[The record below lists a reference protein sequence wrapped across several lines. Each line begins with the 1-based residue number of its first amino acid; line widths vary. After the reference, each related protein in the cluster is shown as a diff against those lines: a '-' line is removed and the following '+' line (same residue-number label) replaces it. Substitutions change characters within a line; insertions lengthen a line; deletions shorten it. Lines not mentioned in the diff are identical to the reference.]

1 MNITELVQSPRW
13 KKFMGYVYG
22 WGASVVLI
30 GALFKIQHYPYAG
43 ELLTVGMTVEAI
55 IFFFSAFEPPHEQP
69 DWSLVYPELIGLEP
83 KETAFGG
90 GGVQVEGLE
99 QLQGLLEKISVEPDK
114 ISNLSQGLAKLTNA
128 ADNLSS
134 LSEAAVATNGYISSI
149 EKASESVGEF
159 SNKYAESTQELSNAA
174 QKLST
179 SYQETATSVSSSGEG
194 FANKVNESVQEL
206 SSTYKGAASEIVSS
220 SQGFASKV
228 DESGNKL
235 LESYQN
241 IDKTLQTDFN
251 KISENSNSFNG
262 SMSSLNQNLSS
273 LNALY
278 ELQLKQGN
286 EQMGNSKTVQEDL
299 GKVLETLTTTL
310 QNAQSYKKETEQLN
324 ENLAALNT
332 IYGNMLSAMD
342 VKKKN

>member
-43 ELLTVGMTVEAI
+43 ELLTIGMSVEAI

-83 KETAFGG
+83 REGSVGG

-99 QLQGLLEKISVEPDK
+99 QLQSLLEKMSVQPDK

-128 ADNLSS
+128 AENLSN
-134 LSEAAVATNGYISSI
+134 LSEAAVATNGYIASI
-149 EKASESVGEF
+149 QKASNSVGEF
-159 SNKYAESTQELSNAA
+159 SNKYAESSEELANSA
-174 QKLST
+174 QKLSN
-179 SYQETATSVSSSGEG
+179 SYQETANTVSLSGEGFVKNVAESGNRLVESYQETAKTISLSGEG
-194 FANKVNESVQEL
+194 FAKNVN
-206 SSTYKGAASEIVSS
+206 
-220 SQGFASKV
+220 
-228 DESGNKL
+228 ESGNKL

-241 IDKTLQTDFN
+241 LDKSLQTGFS
-251 KISENSNSFNG
+251 KISENSNTFNG
-262 SMSSLNQNLSS
+262 SMSSLNNNLSS
-273 LNALY
+273 LNAIY
-278 ELQLKQGN
+278 ELQLKQSN
-286 EQMGNSKTVQEDL
+286 EQITNSKTVYQDL
-299 GKVLETLTTTL
+299 GKVLETLTATL
-310 QNAQSYKKETEQLN
+310 QNAQAYKKETEQLN
-324 ENLAALNT
+324 ENLSALNT

-342 VKKKN
+342 LKKKN

>member
-83 KETAFGG
+83 REGVTG

-99 QLQGLLEKISVEPDK
+99 QLQSFLEKMSVHPDK

-128 ADNLSS
+128 AENLSN
-134 LSEAAVATNGYISSI
+134 LSEAAIATNGYIESI
-149 EKASESVGEF
+149 QKASSSVGEF
-159 SNKYAESTQELSNAA
+159 SNKYAESTEELSNSA
-174 QKLST
+174 QKLSN
-179 SYQETATSVSSSGEG
+179 SYQETANAISTSGEG
-194 FANKVNESVQEL
+194 FTKNVN
-206 SSTYKGAASEIVSS
+206 
-220 SQGFASKV
+220 
-228 DESGNKL
+228 ESGNKL
-235 LESYQN
+235 VESYQN
-241 IDKTLQTDFN
+241 LDKSLQTGFD
-251 KISENSNSFNG
+251 KISENSNTFNG
-262 SMSSLNQNLSS
+262 SMSTLNNNLSS
-273 LNALY
+273 LNTIY

-286 EQMGNSKTVQEDL
+286 EQMTNSKTVHQDL
-299 GKVLETLTTTL
+299 GKVLETLTVTL
-310 QNAQSYKKETEQLN
+310 QNAQAYKKETEQLN

-342 VKKKN
+342 VRKKN

>member
-83 KETAFGG
+83 REGGAG

-99 QLQGLLEKISVEPDK
+99 QLQSFLEKMSVHPDK
-114 ISNLSQGLAKLTNA
+114 ISNLSQGLAKLTNVA
-128 ADNLSS
+128 ENLSN
-134 LSEAAVATNGYISSI
+134 LSEAAIATNGYIESI
-149 EKASESVGEF
+149 QKASSSVGEF
-159 SNKYAESTQELSNAA
+159 SNRYAESTEEISNSA
-174 QKLST
+174 QKLSN
-179 SYQETATSVSSSGEG
+179 SYQETANIVSSSGEG
-194 FANKVNESVQEL
+194 FAKNVN
-206 SSTYKGAASEIVSS
+206 
-220 SQGFASKV
+220 
-228 DESGNKL
+228 DSGNKL

-241 IDKTLQTDFN
+241 IDKSLQTGFD
-251 KISENSNSFNG
+251 KISENSNTYNG
-262 SMSSLNQNLSS
+262 SMSTLNNNLSS
-273 LNALY
+273 LNAIY
-278 ELQLKQGN
+278 ELQLKQSD
-286 EQMGNSKTVQEDL
+286 EQITNSKTVHQDL
-299 GKVLETLTTTL
+299 GKVLETLTVTL
-310 QNAQSYKKETEQLN
+310 QNAQAYKKETEQLN

-342 VKKKN
+342 VRKKN

>member
-83 KETAFGG
+83 REGSFG

-99 QLQGLLEKISVEPDK
+99 QLQSLLEKMSVQPDK
-114 ISNLSQGLAKLTNA
+114 LSNLSQGLAKLTNA
-128 ADNLSS
+128 AENLSN
-134 LSEAAVATNGYISSI
+134 LSEAAVATNGYIENI
-149 EKASESVGEF
+149 QKASTSVGEF
-159 SNKYAESTQELSNAA
+159 SNKYAESSEEIANSA
-174 QKLST
+174 QKLSN
-179 SYQETATSVSSSGEG
+179 SYQETANIVSSSGEG
-194 FANKVNESVQEL
+194 FANNVN
-206 SSTYKGAASEIVSS
+206 
-220 SQGFASKV
+220 
-228 DESGNKL
+228 ESGNKL
-235 LESYQN
+235 VESYQETAKTISLSGEGFAKN
-241 IDKTLQTDFN
+241 VNDSGNKLLDSYKNMDKYLQSGFD
-251 KISENSNSFNG
+251 KISENSNTFNG
-262 SMSSLNQNLSS
+262 SMTSLNDNLSS
-273 LNALY
+273 LNAIY
-278 ELQLKQGN
+278 ELQLKQSN
-286 EQMGNSKTVQEDL
+286 EQITNSKTVQQDL
-299 GKVLETLTTTL
+299 SKVLETLTTTL
-310 QNAQSYKKETEQLN
+310 QNAQAYKKETEQLN
-324 ENLAALNT
+324 ENLSALNT